1 MPRRPRST
9 VRLDVNRLSSKGEI
23 SLLRAPINAIGRSN
37 HVHTE
42 NNESEGQMIYTHS
55 NRGRGVGRARGRF
68 GQGQGGRGSTYDN
81 NSQFRPQ
88 NGSQRGTFARR
99 GSFHSS
105 LSRQNSTKCGYCG
118 KLGHHEEECRK
129 KMCESAST
137 SRQLRPRNTR
147 TILTTKII
155 TECTVTTPTTKIV
168 TECMHATPTVVECS

>member
-1 MPRRPRST
+1 MPRWPRTTIRS
-9 VRLDVNRLSSKGEI
+9 DANRRSCKGEMF
-23 SLLRAPINAIGRSN
+23 LLRAPINAIGRRKPRAYKEQCVRRP
-37 HVHTE
+37 HALHALERRKRTWT
-42 NNESEGQMIYTHS
+42 NERPI
-55 NRGRGVGRARGRF
+55 RP
-68 GQGQGGRGSTYDN
+68 GQGRRGPTYDN